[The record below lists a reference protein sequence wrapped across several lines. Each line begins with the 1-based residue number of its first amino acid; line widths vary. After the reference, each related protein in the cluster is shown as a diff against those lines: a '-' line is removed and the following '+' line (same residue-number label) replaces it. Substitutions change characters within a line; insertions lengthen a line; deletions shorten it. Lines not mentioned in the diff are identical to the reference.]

1 MRFAGSASARATASA
16 SSCPSAPRRRVAHV
30 AAAKLG
36 AIAVPLSI
44 LFGPDALEMRLRD
57 ADVRVVL
64 GEGEPLERIA
74 ELGLDVPLI
83 DVDRDL
89 ERLLAG
95 ASPRFEPV
103 ATTPDTPALLVYTSG
118 TTGPPK
124 GALHGHRVLPGHLPG
139 FELSHDHFPHDGDVI
154 WTPADWAWIGGLY
167 DVLMPAL
174 RHGRPVVAYRGGKFD
189 PERAFDLIGRL
200 GVRNVFMP
208 ATALRLM
215 RSHDPGTPVS
225 LRTVASGGETVGV
238 ETADWCRER
247 LGVRLNEFYGQT
259 EANLLVGNCCAW
271 EARPGSM
278 GLPYPGHDVRVVDG
292 EVCVRVD
299 GDPVAF
305 LGYWR
310 NEEATAAKV
319 RDGWLHTGDQ
329 AEQDEDGYVYFVG
342 RDDDVIS
349 SAGHRIGP
357 GPIEECLIRH
367 PAVSLA
373 AVIGSPD
380 EQRGEVVKAYV
391 VAAPGVTVTD
401 ELSHELQAFVRERLS
416 AYEYPRAVAFV
427 DELPTTVTGKI
438 RRGELR
444 RLDRRE
450 PDSTLPLAL
459 AVDRATV
466 RHGGRRRGEA
476 GRRSRC
482 RRPCPRRVSWRR
494 RDRASAGAARA
505 AVFGV
510 RRWWDAAPVAPL
522 DRGCRAG
529 ARPRCDRVRVLRS
542 TRGRPVADLV
552 LVIWVLILRRGLRVG
567 RGDLGRARWRV
578 GASPGR
584 GRPEPTH
591 DAARRRSERRR
602 HALAGDPD
610 ADDAVRSRRV
620 VTSPC
625 RRSARVEQDE
635 VGAQGAT
642 RPRSEPEQV
651 GRAGGEPR
659 HRLLDGQQ
667 PLAQAR
673 TARGTARPSPRAAGA
688 AAAPKMPSE
697 PTSWSRWRA
706 ISRTASSPA

>member
-1 MRFAGSASARATASA
+1 MSGATYEELRRAFRWQLPPVLNVGVEVCERQPRGSPAVLVTDGREVTRTVTFGELADDSSRLANALRGLGVGPGDRIGIVLPQRPETA
-16 SSCPSAPRRRVAHV
+16 VAHV

-36 AIAVPLSI
+36 AVAVPLSI
-44 LFGPDALEMRLRD
+44 LFGPDALDMRLRD
-57 ADVRVVL
+57 AEVRVVI

-89 ERLLAG
+89 EQLLG
-95 ASPRFEPV
+95 DASPRFEPV
-103 ATTPDTPALLVYTSG
+103 STTPDTPALLVYTSG

-174 RHGRPVVAYRGGKFD
+174 RHGRPVVAHRGGRFD
-189 PERAFDLIGRL
+189 PERAFDLIGRI

-215 RSHDPGTPVS
+215 RRHDPGTPVS

-238 ETADWCRER
+238 ETADWCRDR

-259 EANLLVGNCCAW
+259 EANLLVGNCSAW

-278 GLPYPGHDVRVVDG
+278 GLPYPGHEVRVVDG
-292 EVCVRVD
+292 EVCARVD

-319 RDGWLHTGDQ
+319 RNGWLHTGDQ

-380 EQRGEVVKAYV
+380 EERGEVVKAYV
-391 VAAPGVTVTD
+391 VAAPGVVVTD
-401 ELSHELQAFVRERLS
+401 DLSRELQSFVRERLS
-416 AYEYPRAVAFV
+416 AYEYPRAVAVV
-427 DELPTTVTGKI
+427 DALPTTVTGKI

-444 RLDRRE
+444 RLD
-450 PDSTLPLAL
+450 S
-459 AVDRATV
+459 V
-466 RHGGRRRGEA
+466 RKAGLDETGGQ
-476 GRRSRC
+476 
-482 RRPCPRRVSWRR
+482 RP
-494 RDRASAGAARA
+494 
-505 AVFGV
+505 
-510 RRWWDAAPVAPL
+510 
-522 DRGCRAG
+522 
-529 ARPRCDRVRVLRS
+529 
-542 TRGRPVADLV
+542 
-552 LVIWVLILRRGLRVG
+552 
-567 RGDLGRARWRV
+567 
-578 GASPGR
+578 
-584 GRPEPTH
+584 
-591 DAARRRSERRR
+591 
-602 HALAGDPD
+602 
-610 ADDAVRSRRV
+610 
-620 VTSPC
+620 
-625 RRSARVEQDE
+625 
-635 VGAQGAT
+635 
-642 RPRSEPEQV
+642 
-651 GRAGGEPR
+651 
-659 HRLLDGQQ
+659 
-667 PLAQAR
+667 
-673 TARGTARPSPRAAGA
+673 
-688 AAAPKMPSE
+688 
-697 PTSWSRWRA
+697 
-706 ISRTASSPA
+706 